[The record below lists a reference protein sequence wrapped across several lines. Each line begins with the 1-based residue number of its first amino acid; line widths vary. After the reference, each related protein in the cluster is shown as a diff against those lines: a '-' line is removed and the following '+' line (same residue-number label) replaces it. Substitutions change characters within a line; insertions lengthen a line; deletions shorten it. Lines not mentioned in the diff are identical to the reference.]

1 MLPAN
6 AQFVFGALVN
16 TWHMHVYNRLR
27 NRPTPHSIADILGL
41 RESESDRPDGKDALR
56 GNDRDSSYAAE
67 GFSMPPDSNTDSR
80 GGIGSITPYS
90 NDDGRGTQNSR
101 SSLADGETSSE
112 GMMIIASKSSNLP
125 L

>member
-1 MLPAN
+1 MFTMLPAN
-6 AQFVFGALVN
+6 AQFVFGALAN

-41 RESESDRPDGKDALR
+41 QREFASDRPDGKDARR
-56 GNDRDSSYAAE
+56 GNDRDSASYPTGE
-67 GFSMPPDSNTDSR
+67 EFSMPPDSNTDSR
-80 GGIGSITPYS
+80 GGVGSVTPYS

-112 GMMIIASKSSNLP
+112 GN
-125 L
+125 

>member
-6 AQFVFGALVN
+6 AQFVFGALANN

-41 RESESDRPDGKDALR
+41 RESESHRPSGKDMR
-56 GNDRDSSYAAE
+56 SNDHDSGYIAD
-67 GFSMPPDSNTDSR
+67 GFFMPPDSNTDSR
-80 GGIGSITPYS
+80 GGAGSVTPYS

-112 GMMIIASKSSNLP
+112 GMTILVSRSPACVT
-125 L
+125 